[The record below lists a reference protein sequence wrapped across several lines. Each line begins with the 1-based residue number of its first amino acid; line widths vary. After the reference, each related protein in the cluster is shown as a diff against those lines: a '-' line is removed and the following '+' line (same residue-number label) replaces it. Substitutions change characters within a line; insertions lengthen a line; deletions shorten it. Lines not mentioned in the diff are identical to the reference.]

1 MTGTSQGLFID
12 KYTVVYMYTQN
23 KQKGIKSK
31 QFEQAQEDES
41 QFPYQHKQMTWCL
54 ILFIYSTFPQST
66 VFIKCMEHNQN
77 VGPTKEKRLKH
88 K

>member
-1 MTGTSQGLFID
+1 MYMYQYMYTLTSKNYTSKIFLNAKSWNINDRDKSRVVLFID

-41 QFPYQHKQMTWCL
+41 
-54 ILFIYSTFPQST
+54 
-66 VFIKCMEHNQN
+66 
-77 VGPTKEKRLKH
+77 
-88 K
+88 

>member
-12 KYTVVYMYTQN
+12 KYRYTVVYMYTQN

-41 QFPYQHKQMTWCL
+41 
-54 ILFIYSTFPQST
+54 
-66 VFIKCMEHNQN
+66 
-77 VGPTKEKRLKH
+77 
-88 K
+88 

>member
-1 MTGTSQGLFID
+1 MTGTSQGLIID

-41 QFPYQHKQMTWCL
+41 
-54 ILFIYSTFPQST
+54 
-66 VFIKCMEHNQN
+66 
-77 VGPTKEKRLKH
+77 
-88 K
+88 

>member
-1 MTGTSQGLFID
+1 MIHVSIQVKTTVYTSKIFLNAKYWNKMTGTSQGLFID

-41 QFPYQHKQMTWCL
+41 
-54 ILFIYSTFPQST
+54 
-66 VFIKCMEHNQN
+66 
-77 VGPTKEKRLKH
+77 
-88 K
+88 

>member
-31 QFEQAQEDES
+31 QFEQAQEFKMNHS
-41 QFPYQHKQMTWCL
+41 FPDS
-54 ILFIYSTFPQST
+54 IS
-66 VFIKCMEHNQN
+66 
-77 VGPTKEKRLKH
+77 R
-88 K
+88 

>member
-12 KYTVVYMYTQN
+12 KYTVVYMYSTQN

-41 QFPYQHKQMTWCL
+41 
-54 ILFIYSTFPQST
+54 
-66 VFIKCMEHNQN
+66 
-77 VGPTKEKRLKH
+77 
-88 K
+88 